1 MLRLSSKI
9 NRTKKGDNRGLSIV
23 ELIIVIA
30 IMSVLLGLLG
40 LSINML
46 VGAEA
51 KQAVKKMDAQ
61 LNDVK
66 TGAMTRAS
74 EYMVVRYIDVDA
86 ANKATQKAM
95 AEQGV
100 DKSGFYAEK
109 HISTIT
115 NGDAGSPA
123 PTDPAVAGSVKVD
136 YGGVE
141 YTRIGSKKVE
151 IKVEGNEITAADVGG
166 GTGYKLEY
174 DRKTGRILT
183 SKLVSISGTG
193 LTATYTDGSDVALT
207 NMTFKAGL
215 RTYQIDFSAS
225 TGKHTIAK

>member
-1 MLRLSSKI
+1 MLRLSNSF
-9 NRTKKGDNRGLSIV
+9 NRLKKGDNRGLSIV

-46 VGAEA
+46 VGTEA
-51 KQAVKKMDAQ
+51 KQAAKKMDAQ

-74 EYMVVRYIDVDA
+74 EYMIVRYIDVDA
-86 ANKATQKAM
+86 ANKTTQQAM

-115 NGDAGSPA
+115 NGDPGSP
-123 PTDPAVAGSVKVD
+123 TPAVAGSVKVD

-151 IKVEGNEITAADVGG
+151 IKVEGNEIKSDGSNA
-166 GTGYKLEY
+166 YKLEF
-174 DRKTGRILT
+174 DRKTGRIL
-183 SKLVSISGTG
+183 VSNLGTISGSID
-193 LTATYTDGSDVALT
+193 APVFTDGSDVALT

-225 TGKHTIAK
+225 TGKHTMAK